1 MATAPKE
8 EFMNIVETAVT
19 PIDLRKSEVVFGAA
33 EYVFFE
39 VFTHWMLMYFLKFE
53 KRSFVELAAIH
64 TVSLPFIGGMGAFM
78 EFHDARGYEAPWGAI
93 VADGSKGVPAVF
105 AAQYLVN
112 TALRGIHAPSIKF
125 KEVLTTIA
133 AKILSRV
140 LLSSGYYYLPNAFK
154 NNLDILDVAFTKQ
167 FLSSRLLSKE
177 AVKPQFTRQP
187 DR

>member
-1 MATAPKE
+1 MSAEQKE
-8 EFMNIVETAVT
+8 EFTNILETAAI

-53 KRSFVELAAIH
+53 KRSFMELTAIH
-64 TVSLPFIGGMGAFM
+64 TVSLPFIGGMSAFV
-78 EFHDARGYEAPWGAI
+78 EFPHDMGYEAPWGDVI
-93 VADGSKGVPAVF
+93 QDGAKGVPAVF

-112 TALRGIHAPSIKF
+112 TALKGLHAPSIKF

-140 LLSSGYYYLPNAFK
+140 LVSGGYYALPPFFR
-154 NNLDILDVAFTKQ
+154 NNLDVLDLAFAKQ
-167 FLSSRLLSKE
+167 FVNSRLKGDKLHPPLG
-177 AVKPQFTRQP
+177 ATN
-187 DR
+187 